1 MISVP
6 RIPNPSAPAAANTKF
21 EVRLQLKFGP
31 LHVPYVVPQVVART
45 GNRGTR
51 P

>member
-6 RIPNPSAPAAANTKF
+6 RIPNPSAPAADNTRF

-31 LHVPYVVPQVVART
+31 LNLPYVVPQVVART
-45 GNRGTR
+45 RTR
-51 P
+51 R